1 MPCLSEAFLN
11 EEIKM
16 KKKIL
21 TITALLFIVVSLSS
35 CANNNHETQEVNQS
49 KVEITTPQGEKIKVP
64 NSIQRVVSLSP
75 AVTQIINDLGQ
86 KDKLIAVD
94 TQSPKY
100 VSGLEKVQQTDLM
113 NLDFEKIMALKPELL
128 FVSDLTMFQSEDK
141 IKKLQDKGTAVV
153 VLPTEKNFK
162 EIESNICL
170 VATALNQKEKGEQLA
185 GQMEKDITAFR
196 EQATRIRQKKR
207 VLFEIAAS
215 PEIYSMGKDT
225 YVNEMIE
232 TIGAENVMAKET
244 GAIKVSEEAAI
255 MSNPDVILTNVE
267 YVPDPIHDI
276 LKMKGWEEVKAVK
289 NKAVYSIDN
298 EKSSLPNQHIVQA
311 MREMAKAVYP
321 DEFKN
326 FK

>member
-1 MPCLSEAFLN
+1 
-11 EEIKM
+11 M

-185 GQMEKDITAFR
+185 GQLEKDITAFR

-298 EKSSLPNQHIVQA
+298 ERSSLPNQHIVQA

>member
-1 MPCLSEAFLN
+1 
-11 EEIKM
+11 M

-21 TITALLFIVVSLSS
+21 TITALLFIIVSLSS
-35 CANNNHETQEVNQS
+35 CANNNHETQEENQS

-75 AVTQIINDLGQ
+75 AVTQIIDDLGQ

-185 GQMEKDITAFR
+185 GQLEKDITAFR
-196 EQATRIRQKKR
+196 EQATRIKQKKR

-276 LKMKGWEEVKAVK
+276 LKMKGWEEVEAVK

>member
-162 EIESNICL
+162 EIASNICL
-170 VATALNQKEKGEQLA
+170 IATALNQKEKGEQLA

-267 YVPDPIHDI
+267 YVRDPIHDI
-276 LKMKGWEEVKAVK
+276 LKMKGWEKLK
-289 NKAVYSIDN
+289 
-298 EKSSLPNQHIVQA
+298 L
-311 MREMAKAVYP
+311 
-321 DEFKN
+321 
-326 FK
+326 

>member
-1 MPCLSEAFLN
+1 
-11 EEIKM
+11 M

-21 TITALLFIVVSLSS
+21 TITALLFIIVSLSS
-35 CANNNHETQEVNQS
+35 CANNNHETQEENQS

-75 AVTQIINDLGQ
+75 AVTQIIDDLGQ

-185 GQMEKDITAFR
+185 GQLEKDITAFR
-196 EQATRIRQKKR
+196 EQATRIKQKKR

-276 LKMKGWEEVKAVK
+276 LKMKGWEEVEAVK
-289 NKAVYSIDN
+289 NKTVYSIDN

>member
-1 MPCLSEAFLN
+1 
-11 EEIKM
+11 M

-49 KVEITTPQGEKIKVP
+49 KVEITTPQGEKIKVS

-298 EKSSLPNQHIVQA
+298 ERSSLPNQHIVQA

>member
-185 GQMEKDITAFR
+185 GQLEKDITAFR

-298 EKSSLPNQHIVQA
+298 ERSSLPNQHIVQA

>member
-21 TITALLFIVVSLSS
+21 TITALLFIIVSLSS

-49 KVEITTPQGEKIKVP
+49 KVEITTPQGEKIKVS

-185 GQMEKDITAFR
+185 GQLEKDITAFR

-276 LKMKGWEEVKAVK
+276 LKMKGWEEVEAVK

>member
-298 EKSSLPNQHIVQA
+298 ERSSLPNQHIVQA

>member
-21 TITALLFIVVSLSS
+21 TITALLFIIVSLSS
-35 CANNNHETQEVNQS
+35 CANNNHETQEANQS
-49 KVEITTPQGEKIKVP
+49 NVEITTPQGEKIKVP

-185 GQMEKDITAFR
+185 GQLEKDITAFR

-207 VLFEIAAS
+207 VLFEIATS

-276 LKMKGWEEVKAVK
+276 LKMKGWEEVEAVK

>member
-49 KVEITTPQGEKIKVP
+49 KVEITTPQGEKIKVS

-298 EKSSLPNQHIVQA
+298 ERSSLPNQHIVQA

>member
-35 CANNNHETQEVNQS
+35 CANNNHETQEANQS
-49 KVEITTPQGEKIKVP
+49 KVEITTLQGEKIKVP

-298 EKSSLPNQHIVQA
+298 ERSSLPNQHIVQA

>member
-185 GQMEKDITAFR
+185 GQLEKDITAFR

-276 LKMKGWEEVKAVK
+276 LKMKGWEEVEAVK

>member
-1 MPCLSEAFLN
+1 
-11 EEIKM
+11 M

-298 EKSSLPNQHIVQA
+298 ERSSLPNQHIVQA

>member
-1 MPCLSEAFLN
+1 
-11 EEIKM
+11 M

-75 AVTQIINDLGQ
+75 AVTQVINDLGQ

-298 EKSSLPNQHIVQA
+298 ERSSLPNQHIVQA

>member
-1 MPCLSEAFLN
+1 
-11 EEIKM
+11 M

-215 PEIYSMGKDT
+215 REIYSMGKDT

-298 EKSSLPNQHIVQA
+298 ERSSLPNQHIVQA

>member
-1 MPCLSEAFLN
+1 
-11 EEIKM
+11 M

-267 YVPDPIHDI
+267 YVPDPIRDI

-298 EKSSLPNQHIVQA
+298 ERSSLPNQHIVQA

>member
-1 MPCLSEAFLN
+1 
-11 EEIKM
+11 M

-267 YVPDPIHDI
+267 YVRDPIHDI

-298 EKSSLPNQHIVQA
+298 ERSSLPNQHIVQA

>member
-21 TITALLFIVVSLSS
+21 TITALLFIIVSLSS
-35 CANNNHETQEVNQS
+35 CANNNHETQEANQS

-185 GQMEKDITAFR
+185 GQLEKDITAFR

-276 LKMKGWEEVKAVK
+276 LKMKGWEEVEAVK

-298 EKSSLPNQHIVQA
+298 ERSSLPNQHIVQA

>member
-267 YVPDPIHDI
+267 YVRDPIHDI

-298 EKSSLPNQHIVQA
+298 ERSSLPNQHIVQA

>member
-276 LKMKGWEEVKAVK
+276 LKMKGWEEVEAVK

-298 EKSSLPNQHIVQA
+298 ERSSLPNQHIVQA

>member
-11 EEIKM
+11 EEIEM

-21 TITALLFIVVSLSS
+21 TITALLFIIVSLSS
-35 CANNNHETQEVNQS
+35 CANNNHETQEENQS

-75 AVTQIINDLGQ
+75 AVTQIIDDLGQ

-185 GQMEKDITAFR
+185 GQLEKDITAFR
-196 EQATRIRQKKR
+196 EQATRIKQKKR

-276 LKMKGWEEVKAVK
+276 LKMKGWEEVEAVK

>member
-75 AVTQIINDLGQ
+75 AVTQVINDLGQ

-113 NLDFEKIMALKPELL
+113 NLDFEKIMALKSELL

-298 EKSSLPNQHIVQA
+298 ERSSLPNQHIVQA

>member
-185 GQMEKDITAFR
+185 GQLEKDITAFR
-196 EQATRIRQKKR
+196 EQATRIKQKKR

-267 YVPDPIHDI
+267 YVPDPIRDI
-276 LKMKGWEEVKAVK
+276 LKMKGWEEVEAVK